1 MTLKD
6 ENGYI
11 LERFLSP
18 LPTTEPEPFK
28 NTVPERLFRE
38 LSDCNIA
45 EVNIKLHIQIT
56 NYISKLPMGEN
67 EKNKIL
73 SLVRRKYNSY
83 L

>member
-1 MTLKD
+1 MRSGLAMTFTKKLMTLKD

-38 LSDCNIA
+38 LSDCNMA
-45 EVNIKLHIQIT
+45 ELH
-56 NYISKLPMGEN
+56 NHC
-67 EKNKIL
+67 IL
-73 SLVRRKYNSY
+73 
-83 L
+83 